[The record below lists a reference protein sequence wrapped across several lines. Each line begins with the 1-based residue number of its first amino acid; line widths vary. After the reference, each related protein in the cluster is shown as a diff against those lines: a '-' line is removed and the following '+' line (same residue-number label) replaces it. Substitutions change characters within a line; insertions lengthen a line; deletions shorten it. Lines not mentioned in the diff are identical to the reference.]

1 MPDKKSSFEPQVVWH
16 TLARD
21 ILVVARTRIEG
32 SWKAYIASTNER
44 SHEDAVAEV
53 LAHGTAVREP
63 IARYL
68 FPHFKDLPY
77 AR

>member
-1 MPDKKSSFEPQVVWH
+1 MSEFEPQIVWH

-21 ILVVARTRIEG
+21 ILVVARTRVEG
-32 SWKAYIASTNER
+32 TWKAYIASTNER
-44 SHEDAVAEV
+44 SHKDAVPAV
-53 LAHGTAVREP
+53 LDRGTAVKEP

-77 AR
+77 AE